1 MKDRVGS
8 GQDRVDVLRVITR
21 LNVGGPARHAL
32 LLTKGLAPR
41 YSSLLVVGTP
51 DSSEGELG
59 DPLVHPMKVPLVRPV
74 RPMQDV
80 AAFRQLRT
88 LIRHHRPTI
97 VHTHMAKAGAL
108 ARLAALTTT
117 PRPLLV
123 HTFHGHVF
131 DGYFGAAAQR
141 AIVQSERWLARH
153 TDVLV
158 AVSEEV
164 RDALVDH
171 GVAGATRVEV
181 IPVGLDLS
189 SHLAVGR
196 PTGHLRQELG
206 IAPDTPLIASV
217 ARLVPIKDHQT
228 LLAAASRLD
237 GVHVAIV
244 GDGPCRQELEARA
257 NELGIGDRVH
267 FTGWRSDISALLSD
281 VDVVV
286 LTSRNEGTPVALI
299 EALACARAVV
309 STDVGGVRSVVQHEQ
324 SGLLVPAGD
333 AMALATAVTDLLASP
348 ERRTKYGEFGRQYV
362 RSRFSHERLLS
373 DMALLYEDLIV
384 RRAKG

>member
-1 MKDRVGS
+1 MTGEAQGRL
-8 GQDRVDVLRVITR
+8 DVLRVITR

-32 LLTKGLAPR
+32 LLSKGLEPQ
-41 YSSLLVVGTP
+41 YSSLLVAGTP

-59 DPLVHPMKVPLVRPV
+59 DPQVKPIKVSLVRPV
-74 RPMQDV
+74 RPAQDL
-80 AAFRQLRT
+80 AAFRGLRK
-88 LIRHHRPTI
+88 LMSYHQPTI
-97 VHTHMAKAGAL
+97 VHSHMAKAGAL
-108 ARLAALTTT
+108 ARLAALTTKQ
-117 PRPLLV
+117 RPLLV

-131 DGYFGAAAQR
+131 NGYFGAATQR
-141 AIVQSERWLARH
+141 AIVRSERWLARR
-153 TDVLV
+153 TDVLI

-181 IPVGLDLS
+181 IPLGLDLS
-189 SHLAVGR
+189 SHLAIERPAGR
-196 PTGHLRQELG
+196 LRTELG
-206 IAPDTPLIASV
+206 IPPDAPLIASV

-228 LLAAASRLD
+228 LLEAAARLD

-244 GDGPCRQELEARA
+244 GDGPCRPDLEAQAR
-257 NELGIGDRVH
+257 ELGIGDRIH
-267 FTGWRSDISALLSD
+267 FLGWRSDIAALLSD

-324 SGLLVPAGD
+324 TGLLVPAGD
-333 AMALATAVTDLLASP
+333 ASAVASAVARLLASP
-348 ERRTKYGEFGRQYV
+348 ELRMRYGEVGREYV
-362 RSRFSHERLLS
+362 RSHFSHERLLL
-373 DMALLYEDLIV
+373 DIALLYEDLIG
-384 RRAKG
+384 R